1 VYIMAISFNS
11 NIAALQSIRVQQST
25 SNGLART
32 FERLST
38 GLRINRASDDAAS
51 LAVASGL
58 NNESRVLG
66 RAVRNI
72 NDGISALQ
80 IADATYSAANVLL
93 TRMGELATQGAAGI
107 FSGTQR
113 IALNKEYAQLDAELR
128 RLSKQTTFN
137 GIQLTE
143 GTAAAR
149 TNTLLYSTN
158 PDEIYGVSADG
169 RYVVFRTN
177 NLLRRLDNV
186 TGQVSNITNITGTYG
201 GVQVSAGGNIIAFG
215 ANSNLTGENAG
226 GFSQVFVVDATT
238 GVTKQVTTNSDATLF
253 NSVSALSADGS
264 TVGYSIENSSNG
276 AFSLYAYRQDT
287 NITKQ
292 VLAPQIPFVESS
304 YVMAISSD
312 GSQIAAA
319 VAWESYTSGA
329 KLYRFDNNTSS
340 LTTLYNQDDYGQG
353 AFNFRELAISNQG
366 RVYFVASED
375 INNLNPNASENIWS
389 ILTPISELADIANI
403 SIIGTA
409 SSTATL
415 GQLSLTADESALVFL
430 SNGVYGTNT
439 TGRLQAFRYEI
450 DSGTFTQQTNY
461 TNNSLLTATAI
472 LASDGNSVV
481 YRSSG
486 IRQYDTSLQSTSLN
500 IELGS
505 NAAGSIS
512 TSIGSL
518 NGTLRG
524 IGATTIGSQYAAR
537 AAIDLVNRNIEL
549 LSLARS
555 AIGSGLSRLETGLR
569 VVSNREL
576 EVTAARGRII
586 DADFASESAEMVR
599 MQILQNTSTALLAQ
613 SKLAPQIGLKL
624 LEGAAAF
631 APGI

>member
-1 VYIMAISFNS
+1 MAISFNS

-51 LAVASGL
+51 LAVSSGL
-58 NNESRVLG
+58 SNESRVLN

-107 FSGTQR
+107 FSRTQR

-128 RLSKQTTFN
+128 RISKQTTFN

-143 GTAAAR
+143 GTATAR

-158 PDEIYGVSADG
+158 PDSIFGVSADG
-169 RYVVFRTN
+169 RYVVFESGG
-177 NLLRRLDNV
+177 LVRRLDNV
-186 TGQVSNITNITGTYG
+186 TGQVLNVTSTAGTPS
-201 GVQVSAGGNIIAFG
+201 GVKVSSGGNIIAFG
-215 ANSNLTGENAG
+215 SSNNITGENPNSR
-226 GFSQVFVVDATT
+226 SQIFVFDATT
-238 GVTKQVTTNSDATLF
+238 GVTRQVTNNTDANSNF
-253 NSVSALSADGS
+253 SAIAISADGS
-264 TVGYSIENSSNG
+264 TIGYSSVSNIDISHTL
-276 AFSLYAYRQDT
+276 FTYQQETNLTRQVIGPT
-287 NITKQ
+287 
-292 VLAPQIPFVESS
+292 IPIADDSTL
-304 YVMAISSD
+304 MAISAD
-312 GSQIAAA
+312 GRYAA
-319 VAWESYTSGA
+319 VLTGWNSMTGTGIVYRYDNSTETLSEFYNEDDQGYSGI
-329 KLYRFDNNTSS
+329 S
-340 LTTLYNQDDYGQG
+340 
-353 AFNFRELAISNQG
+353 FRELAVSSQG
-366 RVYFVASED
+366 TVYFVAATD
-375 INNLNPNASENIWS
+375 INGLNGGGGDNIWS
-389 ILTPISELADIANI
+389 ISSPVNGPGGLSNI
-403 SIIGTA
+403 SSVGSPGT
-409 SSTATL
+409 SGTT

-430 SNGVYGTNT
+430 SNTSYGTNT
-439 TGRLQAFRYEI
+439 TGRMQVFRYELADGSI
-450 DSGTFTQQTNY
+450 TQQTNY

-472 LASDGNSVV
+472 LAADGNSVV
-481 YRSSG
+481 YRNSG
-486 IRQYDTSLQSTSLN
+486 IRQYDTSLLSRSLN

-512 TSIGSL
+512 TTIGTL

-524 IGATTIGSQYAAR
+524 IGATTITSQYAAR
-537 AAIDLVNRNIEL
+537 SAIDIVSRNIDL

-555 AIGSGLSRLETGLR
+555 AIGAGLSRLETGLR

-576 EVTAARGRII
+576 EVTAANGRII
-586 DADFASESAEMVR
+586 DADFASESAQMVR